1 MKKYVKIE
9 QKGVDTIDNFAVK
22 SHYLSSMTPQEQG
35 YALLDRAVLNMT
47 GAREAFSQNRFEE
60 ANRLLLATENIF
72 AELGGALRADDE
84 ASRHGAA
91 LFELFQEELFFVNLN
106 KDLKRLDEIK
116 ELTLQLKIIYGTQL
130 GKLRF
135 T

>member
-1 MKKYVKIE
+1 
-9 QKGVDTIDNFAVK
+9 
-22 SHYLSSMTPQEQG
+22 MTPQEQG

-47 GAREAFSQNRFEE
+47 GAKEAFLKKRFEE

-72 AELGGALRADDE
+72 AELGGALRAEDE
-84 ASRHGAA
+84 ASRQGAA
-91 LFELFQEELFFVNLN
+91 LFELLQEELFFVNLN
-106 KDLKRLDEIK
+106 QDLKRLDEIK

>member
-1 MKKYVKIE
+1 
-9 QKGVDTIDNFAVK
+9 
-22 SHYLSSMTPQEQG
+22 MTPQEQG

-47 GAREAFSQNRFEE
+47 GAKEAFSKNRFEE

-84 ASRHGAA
+84 ASSQGSA
-91 LFELFQEELFFVNLN
+91 LFEILQEELFFVNLN
-106 KDLKRLDEIK
+106 KDLKRLNEIK